1 MAASNVFAA
10 VDESLVVVENKCT
23 PINMTKEENDLIKFC
38 NSKFCIVYYILYY
51 TERGLYKH
59 QMAKSF
65 FKNNGGLLFMRPL

>member
-51 TERGLYKH
+51 REG
-59 QMAKSF
+59 
-65 FKNNGGLLFMRPL
+65 PL